1 MKEILNAFVHLV
13 LFKPNYSDLPRYIE
27 VVLGILTWINILVV
41 VISITNLLS

>member
-27 VVLGILTWINILVV
+27 IVLGISVWINIV
-41 VISITNLLS
+41 VIIISISNLLS